1 MIVDITGKPETLR
14 TARAQA
20 QLTLPDDAARCVREQ
35 RVNKGDVATAARLA
49 GIMAVKRTWE
59 LLPHCHPLRLEQCDV
74 AVELQGNTLHIEVH
88 VACIGSTG
96 VEMEAMTGASI
107 AGLTAYDMLKPHC
120 DARELVLGDIR
131 LLQKTGGKTD
141 YPRRLKRAHGA
152 AILVIHDPDRSRDIL
167 RERGDQLRQALEA
180 TGFTPV
186 RCEHLPATRE
196 ALEQALNASTESLV
210 LMMGGSGH
218 RASDCA
224 PDCTRDHIVRDLPGL
239 VDAMRLHGLRRTPY
253 AAISRGVAGYNAVN
267 QLLINIPSSS
277 DGWSQA
283 WEALQTPVLHLLNRG
298 H

>member
-20 QLTLPDDAARCVREQ
+20 QLQLPDAAAQCVREHT
-35 RVNKGDVATAARLA
+35 VNKGDVATAARLA

-59 LLPHCHPLRLEQCDV
+59 LLPHCHPLRLEQCEV
-74 AVELQGNTLHIEVH
+74 AVQLRENTLHIEVE

-120 DARELVLGDIR
+120 DARELVLGDVR

-141 YPRRLKRAHGA
+141 FPRRLKQAHSA
-152 AILVIHDPDRSRDIL
+152 AILVQHDPGRTRDVL
-167 RERGDQLRQALEA
+167 RERGEQLRQKLERA
-180 TGFTPV
+180 GFTPV
-186 RCEHLPATRE
+186 RCEHLNATPE
-196 ALEQALNASTESLV
+196 TLEKALSGSAESLV
-210 LMMGGSGH
+210 LTMGGSGH

-224 PDCTRDHIVRDLPGL
+224 PDCVSSHIVRDLPGL

-253 AAISRGVAGYNAVN
+253 AALSRGLAGYNAKD
-267 QLLINIPSSS
+267 QLLINLPSSS